1 MDTLQKII
9 ENTWFQRIFWTILII
24 LVNTLIYAF
33 FSRVVSVREKKNT
46 RVFSNKKNRTFIRML
61 KSIVRYILI
70 IITIL
75 IILQIFG
82 IDVTSMLA
90 GIGIVGIVI
99 GFAIQD
105 ALKDIIKGFDIVSDN
120 YYNVGDVI
128 KFGEIT
134 GKVIAVGLKTTR
146 LEDVATGNIVSI
158 ANRNIDQA
166 EIVSDAIYLNIPLP
180 YDLPVESAE
189 KVLRAAIDKI
199 SKQHDV
205 KRAELLGLNKLNDS
219 SMDYLVRVNCD
230 PTLKLSV
237 RRSALRTIT
246 TTLEDNKISIPYPPL
261 DIHTY
266 KSN

>member
-1 MDTLQKII
+1 
-9 ENTWFQRIFWTILII
+9 
-24 LVNTLIYAF
+24 
-33 FSRVVSVREKKNT
+33 
-46 RVFSNKKNRTFIRML
+46 
-61 KSIVRYILI
+61 
-70 IITIL
+70 
-75 IILQIFG
+75 
-82 IDVTSMLA
+82 MLA

-246 TTLEDNKISIPYPPL
+246 TTLEDNKISIPYPQL